1 MKKLVATLSAI
12 LLMAAVTLP
21 AWTAQE
27 RPAPAPPQRAAEA
40 AKPSGQVQPVVNPDL
55 TAVTKHTIAI
65 GGKPLAYTATCGMLP
80 IVENGKTMAHIFYIA
95 YIKDG
100 VADKSG
106 RPILFSFNGGPGS
119 ASVWMHLGFTGPR
132 RVAYGEEGWL
142 PKPPFGLV
150 DNEFSILD
158 EADIVYIDPVGTG
171 YSRMMPGEDA
181 HKYHG
186 VMEDIQSVGE
196 FIRLYLVR
204 NERWASPKFVI
215 GESYGTTRAAGLT
228 GYLTQLGISL
238 NGTILVSTMTLGVET
253 GDDLSYVTILPH
265 YTATAWFHKKL
276 PADLQAKPIRAVLD
290 ESEAFAVGDY
300 TLALVRGNGLPAAE
314 KDAVARKLARLT
326 GLGMDYL
333 KQSNLRVSRPAFR
346 RELLRAEGFS
356 VGRLDSRYKGVQAGG
371 AGETFESDPAMSAW
385 MGPFTTMANAYF
397 KEELKYQTD
406 LVYNVFGDV
415 RPWRG
420 LQTAGMATTSV
431 PFVAGVGDLLR
442 QALAANPFLRVLV
455 LEGYYDAACDYFSAL
470 YAFSHLD
477 PTGFAKD
484 RVKFAFFECGHMMYI
499 RKADLAQAKKELA
512 EFIRAGAAK

>member
-1 MKKLVATLSAI
+1 MKKAIALSLAFVFI
-12 LLMAAVTLP
+12 SVVYFP
-21 AWTAQE
+21 AWSAQE
-27 RPAPAPPQRAAEA
+27 RPAPSPPQKIAEA
-40 AKPSGQVQPVVNPDL
+40 AKPSGPVKPVVDPDL
-55 TAVTKHTIAI
+55 TAVTKHSVTI
-65 GGKPLAYTATCGMLP
+65 GGKPLAYSATCGMLP
-80 IVENGKTMAHIFYIA
+80 IIENGKTMAHIFYIA

-119 ASVWMHLGFTGPR
+119 SSVWMHLGFTGPR

-142 PKPPFGLV
+142 PKPPYGLT
-150 DNEFSILD
+150 DNEFSVLD

-196 FIRLYLVR
+196 FIRLYLSR
-204 NERWASPKFVI
+204 NDRWASPKFVI

-228 GYLTQLGISL
+228 GYLSQLGISL
-238 NGTILVSTMTLGVET
+238 NGTILVSTMTLGVQT

-276 PADLQAKPIRAVLD
+276 PADLQAKPLRDVLD
-290 ESEAFAVGDY
+290 ESEKFAVGEY
-300 TLALVRGNGLPAAE
+300 TLALVRGNGLTAEE

-326 GLGMDYL
+326 GLAVDYL
-333 KQSNLRVSRPAFR
+333 KESNLRVSRPSFR
-346 RELLRAEGFS
+346 KELLRAEGFS
-356 VGRLDSRYKGVQAGG
+356 VGRLDSRYKGVQTGV

-397 KEELKYQTD
+397 KEELKYSTD
-406 LVYNVFGDV
+406 LVYHIFGDV
-415 RPWRG
+415 RPWKG
-420 LQTAGMATTSV
+420 LQTTGMTTTSV

-442 QALAANPFLRVLV
+442 QALAANSFLRVLV

-477 PTGFAKD
+477 PAGFAKD
-484 RVKFAFFECGHMMYI
+484 RVKFAFYECGHMMYI
-499 RKADLAQAKKELA
+499 RRPDLAQAKKDLA
-512 EFIRAGAAK
+512 EFIRAAAAK